1 MAFIVENGTG
11 LPNAN
16 ALISAAFYRDY
27 HTTRGRTID
36 GAVTDAQIQGWIVR
50 ATDYISKRF
59 GTKFSGSRLLTT
71 QALPFPR
78 EGVSIDGTE
87 PAMMVLLSAAV
98 LAGGTGYVVGDIVTV
113 SGGTFTTAAR
123 VRVDAV
129 NTGVVTAVSVYDPG
143 VYSEPSSNTATTGGT
158 GTGLTLTNVF
168 GGPLGIAQACAEYA
182 MIAAEVEEL
191 APTPPLPFDREDN
204 EGNVISGA
212 GPVTGKRE
220 KVDVIEEETFYA
232 GPADVSSGSKG
243 SSTVSGWA
251 IPAYPVADLLIEP
264 FLLLGG
270 SARTIR
276 N

>member
-11 LPNAN
+11 LSNAN
-16 ALISAAFYRDY
+16 ALISAGFYREY
-27 HTTRGRTID
+27 HTSRGRAID

-59 GTKFSGSRLLTT
+59 GTRFSGSRVSTT

-78 EGVSIDGTE
+78 EGVVIDGSA
-87 PAMMVLLSAAV
+87 PAMSILLSVAI
-98 LAGGTGYVVGDIVTV
+98 LSGGTGYTVGDIVTIN
-113 SGGTFTTAAR
+113 GGTADIAAT

-129 NTGVVTAVSVYDPG
+129 NTGVVTAVSVYQPG
-143 VYSEPSSNTATTGGT
+143 DYSVLPTVNTTTGGT

-168 GGPLGIAQACAEYA
+168 GGPLGIAQATAEYA
-182 MIAAEVEEL
+182 MIAAGVAEL
-191 APTPPLPFDREDN
+191 APTPPLPFDRVDESG
-204 EGNVISGA
+204 EVISGS

-220 KVDVIEEETFYA
+220 KVDVIEEETYYA
-232 GPADVSSGSKG
+232 SPKDLSVGAKG

-251 IPAYPVADLLIEP
+251 IPTYPVADLLIEP
-264 FLLLGG
+264 FLVAGG
-270 SARTIR
+270 AARAIR